1 MTTKT
6 SILLIS
12 PSEELCSQIESLLCE
27 KWSGMYAI
35 EHIKKLDDQIPK
47 SDIALLDKQA
57 LQNNSINF
65 LAKANFQLAPRPQIL
80 LLSSE
85 PENEEDFKTI
95 KWLTTD
101 FLLKGTLTASGLH
114 NTIRYA
120 LETSNLKRQLEHQ
133 QKRYSSLFYNSV
145 EPAFFLDEELIIT
158 GVNDAFFE
166 TFKISKRRALN
177 KSFLNFIDSEVKR
190 KELKESIQNL
200 SPEGIDMKVRF
211 SSEMSNMNFLG
222 HLKLSPIRESSIRD
236 GDNDNQVTAYHGT
249 LTNISY
255 EERLRAVKAKLEKI
269 AMTYR
274 LARTMAHEIRNPL
287 TNINLAVD
295 QLKEET
301 EKSES
306 LNPYFEI
313 IQRCT
318 ERIDGILGQLLSSS
332 KKQAFKRIHFDVV
345 ALVKEVV
352 EAVSDRS
359 ELEGVSLIA
368 EYDLKEVFID
378 GDREKIEIAFTN
390 LFTNALESMDK
401 ESKTIKCRVGLD
413 ANYVYVEVKDNGSGM
428 DQRQLESLFDPF
440 FTSKANGVGLGLTS
454 TQTIISE
461 HHGEIY
467 VESEKGRGSTFSVYL
482 PIDS

>member
-1 MTTKT
+1 MTAKIR
-6 SILLIS
+6 ILLIS
-12 PSEELCSQIESLLCE
+12 PSEELFSKIKSLLYE
-27 KWSGMYAI
+27 RRSSMYSIKRI
-35 EHIKKLDDQIPK
+35 EKLDDQIPK
-47 SDIALLDKQA
+47 SDLALVDKQA
-57 LQNNSINF
+57 LQNNSLDF
-65 LAKANFQLAPRPQIL
+65 LAKANFQLSPRPQIL
-80 LLSSE
+80 LLSNE

-101 FLLKGTLTASGLH
+101 FLLKGSLTASGLH

-120 LETSNLKRQLEHQ
+120 IENSNLKRQLEQQ

-145 EPAFFLDEELIIT
+145 EPAFFLDEDFMIT
-158 GVNDAFFE
+158 GVNDAFYD
-166 TFKISKRRALN
+166 TFNISKIRAVN
-177 KSFLNFIDSEVKR
+177 KNFLNFIDSEVKR
-190 KELKESIQNL
+190 KELKYSIQNL
-200 SPEGIDMKVRF
+200 SQEGIDMKVRF
-211 SSEMSNMNFLG
+211 SSELGNMNFLG
-222 HLKLSPIRESSIRD
+222 HLKLSPIRESSIQD
-236 GDNDNQVTAYHGT
+236 GLDENRVTAYHGT

-255 EERLRAVKAKLEKI
+255 EERLRAVKGQLEKI

-301 EKSES
+301 AKDES
-306 LNPYFEI
+306 LSLYFEI

-318 ERIDGILGQLLSSS
+318 ERIDGILGQLLSTS
-332 KKQAFKRIHFDVV
+332 KKQAFKRIRFDVV
-345 ALVKEVV
+345 GLVKEVV
-352 EAVSDRS
+352 DAVSDRS

-368 EYDLKEVFID
+368 EYDLQEVFVD
-378 GDREKIEIAFTN
+378 GDREKIKIAFTN

-401 ESKTIKCRVGLD
+401 EDKTIRCRLGID
-413 ANYVYVEVKDNGSGM
+413 ANYVFVEVQDNGSGM

-467 VESEKGRGSTFSVYL
+467 VESEKGTGSKFSVYL
-482 PIDS
+482 PLDL